1 MNVTTDTRT
10 RGAGPAEGNRPSRRP
25 RTQQP
30 GRRQPQPGQESRTDV
45 RSAGWQQWQPGQAS
59 RTDVRRAGRQQ
70 SQRDQASPGD
80 ARLPGAS
87 RRTGRR
93 HGPARAAGPA
103 AAGELAGTSV
113 LTRKAAP
120 GRPDSRAGRA
130 EVSPADAR
138 GGTAAGSPAASRT
151 PFVLL
156 LLGLLGGGLVCL
168 LVINTT
174 LAAASFQISDLQKG
188 NVELAQQQQA
198 LQQQV
203 ASDESPATIEQRA
216 YRMGMRPQSVLN
228 FIDLKTGRRYTGPA
242 AATAGTSSVPGYGP

>member
-1 MNVTTDTRT
+1 VD
-10 RGAGPAEGNRPSRRP
+10 AGRA
-25 RTQQP
+25 
-30 GRRQPQPGQESRTDV
+30 GRAQS
-45 RSAGWQQWQPGQAS
+45 QPGQAS
-59 RTDVRRAGRQQ
+59 RVDAGRAGRAQSQPGQASRIDAGRAGRPQ

-87 RRTGRR
+87 RRTGSR
-93 HGPARAAGPA
+93 HGPAGAARPA
-103 AAGELAGTSV
+103 KAGEGTGTSV
-113 LTRKAAP
+113 LTKAAP
-120 GRPDSRAGRA
+120 GRPGTRPGLAG
-130 EVSPADAR
+130 VSPADAR

-151 PFVLL
+151 PFILL

-216 YRMGMRPQSVLN
+216 YRMGMRPQSVLS

-242 AATAGTSSVPGYGP
+242 AATAGTGSVPGYGP